1 MQTHKGPAD
10 GAIQLKGLALL
21 AGRKLLL
28 ADDSATIQKV
38 IDLTFADEGVR
49 VMAVSS
55 GREVIEQLEEFAPD
69 IVLADVHMPA
79 PGGYE
84 ICEYVKTNEK
94 LKHIPVMLLVGSFE
108 PFDEAEARRVGAD
121 DILTKPFQS
130 IRRLIDR
137 VGALVSSPP
146 AEKALEKPSGT
157 EAPTAELPGTE
168 EEPVEEPR
176 LNTEELEITTAD
188 TLPLEGHPFADTLPR
203 VEFTDSPANVT
214 PSARLEALLN
224 ENQSS
229 QGTSEH
235 EGTMEPVIPE
245 MNSESRSESSDVL
258 LDLGELE
265 PARAAASDDFV
276 LDLDDEQE
284 SAASYEPAPMR
295 AFVEPEVKETVA
307 TVGAYESTYQPSS
320 ESSYQPS
327 EPNYQ
332 SSGSSYQ
339 PSESTYQSSYQPETY
354 ESDSHSSFAE
364 TQEAPYASEVASV
377 EAPSYETSS
386 YETPSVPPELTP
398 DPVPV
403 FGETE
408 FPVADTP
415 HAAVSAAAQ
424 SITPAQLSPEMI
436 DAIARRAV
444 ELMSDKVI
452 REIAWEVVPDLA
464 ELLIKR
470 QLEERQAK

>member
-1 MQTHKGPAD
+1 M
-10 GAIQLKGLALL
+10 L

-49 VMAVSS
+49 VTAVFS
-55 GREVIEQLEEFAPD
+55 GREALEKLEEFAPD
-69 IVLADVHMPA
+69 IVLADVHMPS
-79 PGGYE
+79 PNGYE

-94 LKHIPVMLLVGSFE
+94 LKHVPVMLLVGSFE

-137 VGALVSSPP
+137 VGALVSGPP
-146 AEKALEKPSGT
+146 AEKEKEG
-157 EAPTAELPGTE
+157 PTAELPRQ

-176 LNTEELEITTAD
+176 LNTKDLEITTAD

-203 VEFTDSPANVT
+203 IEPVVVSETVDSTPAPS
-214 PSARLEALLN
+214 PSARLEALLS
-224 ENQSS
+224 ES
-229 QGTSEH
+229 QPSAEGTSEH

-245 MNSESRSESSDVL
+245 TNSESRGESSDVL

-265 PARAAASDDFV
+265 TARAVESDDFV
-276 LDLDDEQE
+276 LDLDDDQVYE
-284 SAASYEPAPMR
+284 STPMR
-295 AFVEPEVKETVA
+295 AFVEPEVRETVVA
-307 TVGAYESTYQPSS
+307 ASAYEP
-320 ESSYQPS
+320 
-327 EPNYQ
+327 
-332 SSGSSYQ
+332 
-339 PSESTYQSSYQPETY
+339 SYQPETSY
-354 ESDSHSSFAE
+354 QPSYQPATHEPDTYSPFAE
-364 TQEAPYASEVASV
+364 TQEVP
-377 EAPSYETSS
+377 YETASTETS
-386 YETPSVPPELTP
+386 AYETPSVPPELTP

-408 FPVADTP
+408 FPIADTP
-415 HAAVSAAAQ
+415 HAAATAAAQ
-424 SITPAQLSPEMI
+424 SFTADQLSPEMI

>member
-1 MQTHKGPAD
+1 M
-10 GAIQLKGLALL
+10 L

-49 VMAVSS
+49 VIAVSS
-55 GREVIEQLEEFAPD
+55 GREALEQLEEFAPD
-69 IVLADVHMPA
+69 IVLADVHMPS
-79 PGGYE
+79 PSGYE
-84 ICEYVKTNEK
+84 VCEYVKTNEK
-94 LKHIPVMLLVGSFE
+94 LKHVPVMLLVGSFE

-146 AEKALEKPSGT
+146 AEKAPEK
-157 EAPTAELPGTE
+157 EAATAELPRTD

-176 LNTEELEITTAD
+176 LNTKDLEITTAD
-188 TLPLEGHPFADTLPR
+188 TLPLEAHPFADTLPR
-203 VEFTDSPANVT
+203 IEPVVVSEPAVVSEPT
-214 PSARLEALLN
+214 PSARLEALLS
-224 ENQSS
+224 EPQQSS
-229 QGTSEH
+229 EGTSEH
-235 EGTMEPVIPE
+235 EGTMEPVTPE
-245 MNSESRSESSDVL
+245 MNSESRGGESSPDVL

-265 PARAAASDDFV
+265 TARAVESDDFI
-276 LDLDDEQE
+276 LDLDDDQE
-284 SAASYEPAPMR
+284 SAPAPMR
-295 AFVEPEVKETVA
+295 AFVEPEMRETVA
-307 TVGAYESTYQPSS
+307 AASAY

-327 EPNYQ
+327 
-332 SSGSSYQ
+332 YQ
-339 PSESTYQSSYQPETY
+339 PGTY
-354 ESDSHSSFAE
+354 ESDSYSSFAE
-364 TQEAPYASEVASV
+364 TQEVPYASAVESVA
-377 EAPSYETSS
+377 
-386 YETPSVPPELTP
+386 VPPELTP

-415 HAAVSAAAQ
+415 RAAATAAAQ
-424 SITPAQLSPEMI
+424 SFTADQLSPEMI